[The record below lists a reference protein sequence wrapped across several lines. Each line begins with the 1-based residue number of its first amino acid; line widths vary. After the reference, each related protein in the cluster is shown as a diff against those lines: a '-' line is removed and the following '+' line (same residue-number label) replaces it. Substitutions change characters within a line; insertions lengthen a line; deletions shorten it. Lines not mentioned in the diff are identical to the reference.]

1 MDLVDSLV
9 KNNWLK
15 TPGIIRA
22 FKKIKRKD
30 FMPQDIKVL
39 SEVDEPMPIGKGQ
52 TISQPLTVAFMMEKL
67 SPKKGDKIL
76 DVGSGSGWT
85 TAILASIV
93 GSKGRVIAM
102 EIIPELK
109 EFGEGNVSKYGFIE
123 KGTVKFIL
131 GDGSRGYKEEAPY
144 DRILVS
150 AAAKKMPAH
159 LKKQLKTGGKMV
171 VPVGNSI
178 IVVVK
183 KTESEF
189 EEKEYEGFSFVPLV

>member
-1 MDLVDSLV
+1 MDLVDSLI

-15 TPGIIRA
+15 TPGIIKA
-22 FKKIKRKD
+22 FKKIKRRD

-85 TAILASIV
+85 TAILASIA

-109 EFGEGNVSKYGFIE
+109 KFGEGNVSKYGFIE
-123 KGTVKFIL
+123 KGMVKFVL

-150 AAAKKMPAH
+150 AAAKKMPEH